1 MCQVLF
7 LSVFLYFILIF
18 AGILSVSRKIPTF
31 PDIISLFIY
40 SMIQFL
46 NNTIFKSISEVADS
60 TKTDVYVIG
69 GFVRDQFL
77 NRASKDIDILVI
89 GDGINFA
96 KLVKKHVRQNVSF
109 SVFKNYGTAQLK
121 FKDLEVEFVG
131 ARKESYSSDSRNPVV
146 ESGTLNDDQLRRDFT
161 INTLAIS
168 LNKENYGA
176 LLDPFGGLLDL
187 QNKCIKT
194 PLEPGQTFS
203 DDPLRMMRCIRFATQ
218 LNFTIEAQ
226 TLQALHDYRDR
237 IKIISGERVLD
248 ELNKIMLSP
257 KPSIGFKLLSNSG
270 LLMYILPELEAMK
283 GVETKDGIGHKDNFY
298 HTLQVLDNLCTV
310 SDDLYLRWSAVFHD
324 IAKPITKQF
333 DPKNGW
339 TFHNHNYVGSK
350 MLPRIFRRLK
360 MPMNDKLTYVQ
371 KIVNLHMRPIV
382 LSQETVTDSAIRRLL
397 FEAGDDIEDLMNL
410 CEADITSKNE
420 AKVKRHLANFR
431 MVRKKLEEIEAQD
444 HVRNFQPPVSGEL
457 IMETFGLGPSREIGS
472 IKSAIKEAILDGII
486 PNDFDA
492 AFQFMLQKGDE
503 LGLKRVK

>member
-1 MCQVLF
+1 
-7 LSVFLYFILIF
+7 
-18 AGILSVSRKIPTF
+18 
-31 PDIISLFIY
+31 
-40 SMIQFL
+40 MIQFL
-46 NNTIFKSISEVADS
+46 NNTIFKTISEVADS
-60 TKTDVYVIG
+60 NKTDVYVIG

-109 SVFKNYGTAQLK
+109 SIFKNYGTAQLK

-187 QNKCIKT
+187 KNKCIKT

-218 LNFTIEAQ
+218 LDFTIEAQ
-226 TLQALHDYRDR
+226 TLQALYDYRDR

-270 LLMYILPELEAMK
+270 LLMHILPELEAMK
-283 GVETKDGIGHKDNFY
+283 GVESKDGIGHKDNFY

-310 SDDLYLRWSAVFHD
+310 SNDLYLRWSAIFHD

-339 TFHNHNYVGSK
+339 TFHNHNYIGSK

-431 MVRKKLEEIEAQD
+431 MVRRKLEEIEAQD

-503 LGLKRVK
+503 LGLTRVK